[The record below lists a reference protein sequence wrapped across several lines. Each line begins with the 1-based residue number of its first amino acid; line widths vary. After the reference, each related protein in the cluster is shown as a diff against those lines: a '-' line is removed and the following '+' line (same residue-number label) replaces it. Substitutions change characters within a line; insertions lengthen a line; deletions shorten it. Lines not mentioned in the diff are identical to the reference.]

1 MGDIRLKNL
10 TSLDELK
17 QVQELEEAVWG
28 MPPIPVHQ
36 TLTAIKNGGVM
47 IGALDGERLVGFN
60 YGFPGFKNGEHYL
73 CSHMMGIHKDYRK
86 RGIGYA
92 LKMKQMEEAR
102 RLGYS
107 IITWTFD
114 PLESVNGYLN
124 LTKLKGI
131 AAGFI
136 ENLYGDLDDDLN
148 AGLETDR
155 FRVEWWINTAYVRG
169 GADLV
174 VGGGDRLVDV
184 KTDRQGHPMLSEF
197 HLEAFHRIA
206 EKEGWLVPI
215 PSAFQELKKQDVS
228 LARDWRKKTRQI
240 FQHLMSEGFVGVKV
254 LREKDAVISD
264 YVFVKRSLLRL

>member
-47 IGALDGERLVGFN
+47 IGAFDGDRLVGFT

-73 CSHMMGIHKDYRK
+73 CSHMMGIHQDYRK
-86 RGIGYA
+86 KGIGFT

-107 IITWTFD
+107 MITWTFD

-124 LTKLKGI
+124 LTKLRGI
-131 AAGFI
+131 AASFI

-184 KTDRQGHPMLSEF
+184 KTDRQGHPKLSDF
-197 HLEAFHRIA
+197 HLETLPQIS
-206 EKEGWLVPI
+206 EEEGWLVPI
-215 PSAFQELKKQDVS
+215 PSTFQELKRKDVS

-254 LREKDAVISD
+254 LREKDAVNSD

>member
-124 LTKLKGI
+124 LTKLRGI
-131 AAGFI
+131 AASFI

-155 FRVEWWINTAYVRG
+155 FQVEWWINSDYVRHSPELAIG
-169 GADLV
+169 DLHRV
-174 VGGGDRLVDV
+174 IDI
-184 KTDRQGHPMLSEF
+184 KTDHRRLPKLSDF
-197 HLEAFHRIA
+197 HLETLPQIS
-206 EKEGWLVPI
+206 EEEGWLVPI
-215 PSAFQELKKQDVS
+215 PSTFQELKKKDVS